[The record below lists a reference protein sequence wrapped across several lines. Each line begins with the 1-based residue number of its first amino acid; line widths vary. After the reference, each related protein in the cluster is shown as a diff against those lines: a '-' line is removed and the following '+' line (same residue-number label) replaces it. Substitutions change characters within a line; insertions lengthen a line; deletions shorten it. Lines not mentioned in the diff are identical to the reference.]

1 MQRIPGWFSL
11 SDQKVFEHFLSSQV
25 LGNLLEVGVYMG
37 KSAIFMENYRKPGE
51 ELHVCDVFDG
61 IQQEGENRREIDR
74 SYENLSFSN
83 FQKNFLAFFGKMP
96 EVHICDSRTL
106 LHRLQ
111 DKRFRFIH
119 IDGSHLY
126 EFVNSDLSLAI
137 KILQAGDGIIALDDF
152 RAAHTPGVAAAMWE
166 KVVGLELK
174 PVLITNF
181 KAYLS
186 SPKNEFQ
193 LSKIQVELMSIGL
206 KTEIVNAMGFEFI
219 RVLSDEKDFG
229 STRFQII
236 RRVSPPFVIDLLSY
250 LRWKIRGNS

>member
-51 ELHVCDVFDG
+51 ELH
-61 IQQEGENRREIDR
+61 
-74 SYENLSFSN
+74 
-83 FQKNFLAFFGKMP
+83 
-96 EVHICDSRTL
+96 
-106 LHRLQ
+106 
-111 DKRFRFIH
+111 
-119 IDGSHLY
+119 
-126 EFVNSDLSLAI
+126 
-137 KILQAGDGIIALDDF
+137 
-152 RAAHTPGVAAAMWE
+152 AHTPGVAAAMWE